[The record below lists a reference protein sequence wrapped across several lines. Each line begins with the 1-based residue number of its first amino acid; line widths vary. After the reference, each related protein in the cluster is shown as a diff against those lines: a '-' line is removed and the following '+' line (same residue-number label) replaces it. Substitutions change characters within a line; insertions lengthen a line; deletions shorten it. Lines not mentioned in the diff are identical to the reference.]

1 MRVAIQKIMKK
12 STKKSVRVVVAR
24 HAEELEWLVLIPE
37 DYEIYISNSG
47 DEICDI
53 SPDIQSKTVVAPVEN
68 VGRESGH
75 WLRYIVNNYNNLADI
90 NIFLQGAPH
99 IGHTPDILFKME
111 RPDVEGKN
119 FAYLC
124 GSREPTRIL
133 GEGSFQ
139 PRTLIGTAVGR
150 KFKIVELATG
160 GVWGAQHFATKETI
174 QNYPL
179 EWYSA
184 ILSKA
189 NKPMFAHTFEHAW
202 NVVYGVSPDVLPEPL
217 IFANG

>member
-1 MRVAIQKIMKK
+1 MSVTELKQAG
-12 STKKSVRVVVAR
+12 SKSVRVVVAR
-24 HAEELEWLVLIPE
+24 HSEELEWLALLPE

-47 DEICDI
+47 EDI
-53 SPDIQSKTVVAPVEN
+53 SDIPASVSQKVVAVRVEN
-68 VGRESGH
+68 AGREAGH
-75 WLRYIVNNYNNLADI
+75 WLRYIVDNFDNLADI
-90 NIFLQGAPH
+90 NVFLQGSPH
-99 IGHTPDILFKME
+99 VGHTPDILFKME
-111 RPDVEGKN
+111 RSDIENRN

-124 GSREPTRIL
+124 VSREPTRVL

-150 KFKIVELATG
+150 KFKIVELSTG
-160 GVWGAQHFATKETI
+160 GVWGAQHFVTKETI

-179 EWYSA
+179 EWYAA

-202 NVVYGVSPDVLPEPL
+202 NVVYGVPPDARLELSAPIV
-217 IFANG
+217 